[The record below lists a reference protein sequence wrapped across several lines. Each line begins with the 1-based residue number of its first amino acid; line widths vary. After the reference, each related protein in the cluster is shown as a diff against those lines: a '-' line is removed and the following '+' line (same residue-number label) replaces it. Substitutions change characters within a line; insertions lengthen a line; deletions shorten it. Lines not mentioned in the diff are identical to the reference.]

1 MSAAGLPALAGYV
14 EQEPVS
20 STLATLAEIS
30 AAAEGARPVDV
41 PRDFPALAGLVREAG
56 FERGEAW
63 IVKTAGAIEAVVGVP
78 AEFTAQGIPVYA
90 PRDLEGEVRENLAE
104 LATARVIRFVPT
116 AAEAF
121 LVIADRS
128 VTVRPDQVHLQVT
141 AETVS
146 RVTPRLLQE
155 LQLLGLLKAGSVVM
169 LYKPL
174 KDSVLILA

>member
-1 MSAAGLPALAGYV
+1 MNIP
-14 EQEPVS
+14 PTTRT
-20 STLATLAEIS
+20 STAS
-30 AAAEGARPVDV
+30 RVD
-41 PRDFPALAGLVREAG
+41 PR
-56 FERGEAW
+56 
-63 IVKTAGAIEAVVGVP
+63 
-78 AEFTAQGIPVYA
+78 
-90 PRDLEGEVRENLAE
+90 
-104 LATARVIRFVPT
+104 VPT